1 LTPAEKKAALARHK
15 ALSKPILGKKKNSK
29 NKEMEAHVGNLRA
42 MVGIEKRPKFSE
54 WLPLSR
60 KNFDTGVYKK
70 VGNIL
75 ISVELLP
82 KSLADSRPAGFGRS
96 EPNMNPILPAPV
108 GRVDWRMMWNPC
120 YVIQECCGPK
130 AFRIFLVI
138 FLLSSVI
145 SFVVY
150 ATPLV
155 EAAASLIMDLNDVG
169 TTPAKMTTVNGTN
182 YWEPKTGGYGL
193 GYILIAAVFVVAA
206 LICFVIG
213 RITGR
218 NCLYEIFCCNCCR
231 HKEKEGDY
239 SKLYDEDELWDS
251 EDEEDEGNALL
262 GKKK

>member
-1 LTPAEKKAALARHK
+1 
-15 ALSKPILGKKKNSK
+15 
-29 NKEMEAHVGNLRA
+29 
-42 MVGIEKRPKFSE
+42 
-54 WLPLSR
+54 
-60 KNFDTGVYKK
+60 
-70 VGNIL
+70 
-75 ISVELLP
+75 
-82 KSLADSRPAGFGRS
+82 
-96 EPNMNPILPAPV
+96 MNPILPAPV

-130 AFRIFLVI
+130 AFRIFLVV

>member
-1 LTPAEKKAALARHK
+1 
-15 ALSKPILGKKKNSK
+15 
-29 NKEMEAHVGNLRA
+29 

-60 KNFDTGVYKK
+60 KNFDTGEYKK

-82 KSLADSRPAGFGRS
+82 KALADSRPAGFGRS
-96 EPNMNPILPAPV
+96 EPNMNPTLPAPV
-108 GRVDWRMMWNPC
+108 GRVNWGMMWNPC
-120 YVIQECCGPK
+120 YMIQEFCGPK
-130 AFRIFLVI
+130 IFRIFLVI

-155 EAAASLIMDLNDVG
+155 EAGASLVMDLNDVG
-169 TTPAKMTTVNGTN
+169 TSPAKMITDNNGTN
-182 YWEPKTGGYGL
+182 HWIPKTGGYGL
-193 GYILIAAVFVVAA
+193 GYILIASVFVVAA
-206 LICFVIG
+206 LICFIIG

-239 SKLYDEDELWDS
+239 SELYEDDELWDS
-251 EDEEDEGNALL
+251 DDDNEDTSALL
-262 GKKK
+262 GGKKK